1 MDSLFS
7 IAAIVISYFLGNIS
21 PAILIGRAMG
31 VDIRK
36 EGSGNAGTTNVL
48 RVLGKKAAAATLA
61 IDILKGVA
69 AVLLGAYAGGTE
81 IAMACGLAAL
91 IGHIWPMVFQFRG
104 GKGIATAFGIILT
117 LEPFLGLIEAAIAL
131 ICLLISKRV
140 SVSNLA
146 AAACLPFLAYSFHPY
161 YLPLT
166 AAMAVI
172 VIFKHRANIKRLAK
186 GTEPKIS
193 FKKQEDKK

>member
-1 MDSLFS
+1 MSSLFS
-7 IAAIVISYFLGNIS
+7 VAAIVISYFLGNIS

-31 VDIRK
+31 IDIRE

-48 RVLGKKAAAATLA
+48 RVLGKRAAAATLA

-69 AVLLGAYAGGTE
+69 AVFLGEYAGGQE

-104 GKGIATAFGIILT
+104 GKGIATAFGIVLA
-117 LEPFLGLIEAAIAL
+117 LEPILGLIEAAAAL
-131 ICLLISKRV
+131 FFMLVSQRV
-140 SVSNLA
+140 SVGSVA
-146 AAACLPFLAYSFHPY
+146 AAILLPIASYFFDPA

-166 AAMAVI
+166 VAMAAI
-172 VIFKHRANIKRLAK
+172 VIFKHRSNLKRLMK
-186 GTEPKIS
+186 GEEPKVN
-193 FKKQEDKK
+193 FNRQGDKK

>member
-1 MDSLFS
+1 MNSLFS
-7 IAAIVISYFLGNIS
+7 VAAIVISYFLGNIS

-61 IDILKGVA
+61 IDILKGAA
-69 AVLLGAYAGGTE
+69 AVLLGEYARGQE
-81 IAMACGLAAL
+81 IAMACGLAVL

-104 GKGIATAFGIILT
+104 GKGIATAFGIVLT
-117 LEPFLGLIEAAIAL
+117 LEPLLGLIEAAAAL
-131 ICLLISKRV
+131 FFMLISQRV
-140 SVSNLA
+140 SVGSVA
-146 AAACLPFLAYSFHPY
+146 AAILLPIAAYFFDPA

-166 AAMAVI
+166 AAMAAI
-172 VIFKHRANIKRLAK
+172 VIFKHRTNIKRLMK
-186 GTEPKIS
+186 GQEPKVS
-193 FKKQEDKK
+193 FKIQEGKK